1 MVFQHEVLVL
11 FEPHGFQLLQI
22 VKVESV
28 GPLLEEGNLIN
39 CLFVHELDQFYLQVG
54 GEDLQDVR
62 DVKFGLGLDCNLVVL
77 KVGFELFDQL
87 LRNRIF

>member
-28 GPLLEEGNLIN
+28 GPLLEERNLIN
-39 CLFVHELDQFYLQVG
+39 CLFVHELYQFYLQVG
-54 GEDLQDVR
+54 REDLQDVC

-87 LRNRIF
+87 LGNRIF